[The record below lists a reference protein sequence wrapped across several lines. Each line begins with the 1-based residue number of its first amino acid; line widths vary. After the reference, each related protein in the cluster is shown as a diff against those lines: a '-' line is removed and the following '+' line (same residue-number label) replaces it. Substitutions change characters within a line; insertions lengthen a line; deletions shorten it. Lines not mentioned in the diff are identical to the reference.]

1 MSATTAAEY
10 AAAAAELLER
20 NGVATTRMFGSDALS
35 SGGKTF
41 ALLVNGRVVV
51 KLPATR
57 VSELVAPGAGQRFD
71 PGPGRLMKE
80 WIGLDEDTD
89 VRAHLFA
96 AMEYVGT
103 RQESRPG
110 AQYSTDAS

>member
-1 MSATTAAEY
+1 MSATTPEEY
-10 AAAAAELLER
+10 AATAAELLEH

-41 ALLVNGRVVV
+41 ALLVKGRVVV

-57 VSELVAPGAGQRFD
+57 VNELVAAGAGERFD
-71 PGPGRLMKE
+71 PGHGRLMKE
-80 WIGLDEDTD
+80 WISLDEDTN
-89 VRAHLFA
+89 VRAHLLA

-103 RQESRPG
+103 RHQSRPD
-110 AQYSTDAS
+110 ARHST